1 MRLYAPPNVLHAA
14 IYSFNVDDDVNVDT
28 DADVKIFVESFI
40 AFSVAIGQ
48 RLMLKFKRLFSTKRF
63 LANFFRKIAKFGLD
77 TYFETILFNKYNYF
91 NLH

>member
-63 LANFFRKIAKFGLD
+63 LAIF
-77 TYFETILFNKYNYF
+77 
-91 NLH
+91 

>member
-1 MRLYAPPNVLHAA
+1 MRFITTKY
-14 IYSFNVDDDVNVDT
+14 IDVNDDGTSKVVA
-28 DADVKIFVESFI
+28 DADVKIVVESFI

-77 TYFETILFNKYNYF
+77 TYFETILFNKNNYF